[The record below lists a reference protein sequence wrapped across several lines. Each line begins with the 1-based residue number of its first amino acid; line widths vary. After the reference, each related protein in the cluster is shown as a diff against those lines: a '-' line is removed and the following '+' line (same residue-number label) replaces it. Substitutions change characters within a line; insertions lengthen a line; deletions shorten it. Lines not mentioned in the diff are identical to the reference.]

1 MKPRGRPRKDGAKA
15 AWVLY
20 RAMVGLRGYDKAR
33 SSGEKYQEALKGA
46 VAEVRHQFP
55 GMPISETEI
64 KRILAEF
71 RSKELNSHF
80 SLPSLRTRQLLM
92 AENVGRLG
100 RSALVRCRII
110 HATTPTRIDRN
121 RGLRSNGTVAEVVTV
136 PSLRIRAVIPWICL
150 D

>member
-71 RSKELNSHF
+71 RSKELELTFLVTESEDTTTLDGRKCGKAWQI
-80 SLPSLRTRQLLM
+80 SIGPLPNHPRHNAHEDRPKQRATIKRYRRR
-92 AENVGRLG
+92 GR
-100 RSALVRCRII
+100 
-110 HATTPTRIDRN
+110 DR
-121 RGLRSNGTVAEVVTV
+121 
-136 PSLRIRAVIPWICL
+136 P
-150 D
+150 